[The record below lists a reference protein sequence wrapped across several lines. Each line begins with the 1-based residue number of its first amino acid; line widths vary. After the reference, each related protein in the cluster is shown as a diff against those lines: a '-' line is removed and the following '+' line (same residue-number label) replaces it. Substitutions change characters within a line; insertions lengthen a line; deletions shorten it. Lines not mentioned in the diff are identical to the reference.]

1 MLNKEISRRGF
12 CAGMFA
18 AAVAAKVA
26 RAADAADGAELDL
39 RQREIDAITPDEF
52 AAYWRPGIELAKD
65 ELDAATRR
73 FPVLGRLEAAFEKV
87 LREVKETVVT
97 DIDHPAVWYVY
108 NMGLIVKSPKKTF
121 SIDLHHRRAEDMAPL
136 LDFALITHNHNDHY
150 TERFTH
156 LMDRVQRK
164 TVVNNFFS
172 NYGVTDRMKFG
183 GYTRAK
189 SKTFHIGD
197 VTVIT
202 GLCDHNPYLID
213 FTTPFE
219 VQIGNFTLYH
229 SGDCYSHAKLHVS
242 RQPDLWV
249 LHPRCGMDPAK
260 ACAETIRPKKAVVA
274 HLQELGHAKGG
285 ARWTYK
291 NGMSDCRRIEAAGFP
306 AVMPLWGERLC

>member
-1 MLNKEISRRGF
+1 MNMNRRSF

-108 NMGLIVKSPKKTF
+108 NMGLVVKSPKKTF
-121 SIDLHHRRAEDMAPL
+121 SIDLHHRRAEELAPL
-136 LDFALITHNHNDHY
+136 LDFALVTHNHNDHY

-156 LMDRVQRK
+156 LMDRAMHK

-172 NYGVTDRMKFG
+172 NYGVKDRMKFG

-189 SKTFHIGD
+189 SKTFHIDD

-260 ACAETIRPKKAVVA
+260 ACAEAIRPKKAVVA

-285 ARWTYK
+285 ARWTYE

-306 AVMPLWGERLC
+306 AVMPLWGERLA

>member
-18 AAVAAKVA
+18 AAVAAKA
-26 RAADAADGAELDL
+26 SRAADAADGAELDL

-87 LREVKETVVT
+87 LREVKEAVVT
-97 DIDHPAVWYVY
+97 DVDHPAVWYVY

-121 SIDLHHRRAEDMAPL
+121 SIDLHHRRAEEMAPL

-172 NYGVTDRMKFG
+172 NYGVKDRMKFG

-202 GLCDHNPYLID
+202 GLCDHNPYLVD

-260 ACAETIRPKKAVVA
+260 ACAEAIRPKKAVVA
-274 HLQELGHAKGG
+274 HLQELGHAKGR
-285 ARWTYK
+285 ARWTYE
-291 NGMSDCRRIEAAGFP
+291 NGMSDSRRIEAAGFP
-306 AVMPLWGERLC
+306 AVMPLWGERLF

>member
-1 MLNKEISRRGF
+1 MNMNRRSF

-18 AAVAAKVA
+18 AGVAAKSA
-26 RAADAADGAELDL
+26 RGADAADGAELDL

-108 NMGLIVKSPKKTF
+108 NMGLVVKSPKKTF
-121 SIDLHHRRAEDMAPL
+121 SIDLHHRRAEELAPL

-274 HLQELGHAKGG
+274 HLQELGHAKGR
-285 ARWTYK
+285 ARWTYE

-306 AVMPLWGERLC
+306 AVMPLWGERLF

>member
-1 MLNKEISRRGF
+1 MNMNRRSF

-18 AAVAAKVA
+18 AAVAAKAA
-26 RAADAADGAELDL
+26 RGADAADGAELDL

-65 ELDAATRR
+65 ELDAASRR

-87 LREVKETVVT
+87 LREVKEAVVT
-97 DIDHPAVWYVY
+97 DVDHPAVWYVY

-121 SIDLHHRRAEDMAPL
+121 SIDLHHRRAEEMAPL

-172 NYGVTDRMKFG
+172 NYGVKDRMKFG

-219 VQIGNFTLYH
+219 VQIGNFTLFH

-274 HLQELGHAKGG
+274 HLQELGHAKGR
-285 ARWTYK
+285 ARWTYE

-306 AVMPLWGERLC
+306 AVMPLWGERLA

>member
-1 MLNKEISRRGF
+1 MNMNRRSF

-18 AAVAAKVA
+18 AMVTAKAA
-26 RAADAADGAELDL
+26 RAAYAADAAELDL

-97 DIDHPAVWYVY
+97 DVDHPAVWYVY
-108 NMGLIVKSPKKTF
+108 NMGLVVKSPKKTF
-121 SIDLHHRRAEDMAPL
+121 SIDLHHRRAEEMAPL

-172 NYGVTDRMKFG
+172 NYGVKDRMKFG
-183 GYTRAK
+183 GYTRAT

-202 GLCDHNPYLID
+202 GLCDHNPYLVD

-219 VQIGNFTLYH
+219 VQIGNFTLFH

-274 HLQELGHAKGG
+274 HLQELGHAKGR
-285 ARWTYK
+285 ARWTYE

-306 AVMPLWGERLC
+306 AVMPLWGERLF

>member
-1 MLNKEISRRGF
+1 
-12 CAGMFA
+12 
-18 AAVAAKVA
+18 
-26 RAADAADGAELDL
+26 
-39 RQREIDAITPDEF
+39 
-52 AAYWRPGIELAKD
+52 
-65 ELDAATRR
+65 
-73 FPVLGRLEAAFEKV
+73 
-87 LREVKETVVT
+87 
-97 DIDHPAVWYVY
+97 
-108 NMGLIVKSPKKTF
+108 
-121 SIDLHHRRAEDMAPL
+121 
-136 LDFALITHNHNDHY
+136 
-150 TERFTH
+150 
-156 LMDRVQRK
+156 MDRVMHK
-164 TVVNNFFS
+164 TVVNNFIS

-202 GLCDHNPYLID
+202 GLCDHNPYLVD

-260 ACAETIRPKKAVVA
+260 ACAEAIRPKKAVVA
-274 HLQELGHAKGG
+274 HLQELGHAKGR
-285 ARWTYK
+285 ARWTYE

-306 AVMPLWGERLC
+306 AVMPLWGERLA

>member
-1 MLNKEISRRGF
+1 MNMNRRSF

-18 AAVAAKVA
+18 AAVAAKAA
-26 RAADAADGAELDL
+26 RGADAADGAELDL

-87 LREVKETVVT
+87 LREVKEAVVT
-97 DIDHPAVWYVY
+97 DVDHPAVWYVY

-121 SIDLHHRRAEDMAPL
+121 SIDLHHRRAEEMAPL

-202 GLCDHNPYLID
+202 GLCDHNPYLVD

-274 HLQELGHAKGG
+274 HLQELGHAKGR
-285 ARWTYK
+285 ARWTYE

-306 AVMPLWGERLC
+306 AVMPLWGERLA

>member
-1 MLNKEISRRGF
+1 MNMNRRSF

-18 AAVAAKVA
+18 TAVAAKAA
-26 RAADAADGAELDL
+26 RGADAVDGAELDL

-73 FPVLGRLEAAFEKV
+73 FPVLARLEAAFEKV

-97 DIDHPAVWYVY
+97 DVDHPAVWYVY

-202 GLCDHNPYLID
+202 GLCDHNPYLVD

-274 HLQELGHAKGG
+274 HLQELGHAKGR
-285 ARWTYK
+285 ARWTYE

-306 AVMPLWGERLC
+306 AVMPLWGERLF

>member
-1 MLNKEISRRGF
+1 MNMNRRSF

-18 AAVAAKVA
+18 AAVAAKAA
-26 RAADAADGAELDL
+26 RGADAADGAELDL

-156 LMDRVQRK
+156 LMDRVQHK
-164 TVVNNFFS
+164 TVVNNFFC

-213 FTTPFE
+213 YTTPFE

-274 HLQELGHAKGG
+274 HLQELGHAKGR
-285 ARWTYK
+285 ARWTYE
-291 NGMSDCRRIEAAGFP
+291 NGMSDSRRIEAAGFP
-306 AVMPLWGERLC
+306 AVMPLWGERLA

>member
-1 MLNKEISRRGF
+1 MNMNRRSF

-18 AAVAAKVA
+18 AMVTAKAA
-26 RAADAADGAELDL
+26 RAAYAADAAELDL

-97 DIDHPAVWYVY
+97 DVDHPAVWYVY

-172 NYGVTDRMKFG
+172 NYGVKDRMKFG

-260 ACAETIRPKKAVVA
+260 ACVEAIRPKKAVVA
-274 HLQELGHAKGG
+274 HLQELGHAKGR
-285 ARWTYK
+285 ARWTYE

-306 AVMPLWGERLC
+306 AVMPLWGERLF

>member
-1 MLNKEISRRGF
+1 M
-12 CAGMFA
+12 
-18 AAVAAKVA
+18 
-26 RAADAADGAELDL
+26 
-39 RQREIDAITPDEF
+39 T
-52 AAYWRPGIELAKD
+52 
-65 ELDAATRR
+65 
-73 FPVLGRLEAAFEKV
+73 
-87 LREVKETVVT
+87 
-97 DIDHPAVWYVY
+97 
-108 NMGLIVKSPKKTF
+108 
-121 SIDLHHRRAEDMAPL
+121 PL

-172 NYGVTDRMKFG
+172 NYGVKDRMKFG

-260 ACAETIRPKKAVVA
+260 TCAEAIRPKKAVRRVCTRLPQTKSQIAVRWIFLAAFAALVA
-274 HLQELGHAKGG
+274 LGFGG
-285 ARWTYK
+285 IACLCI
-291 NGMSDCRRIEAAGFP
+291 SHFIAEAAAPLF
-306 AVMPLWGERLC
+306 AVSPSGCLASGIAVEWSEVFSMLALGCIAAPLALSPLAASALKAKPQE

>member
-1 MLNKEISRRGF
+1 MTRRTF
-12 CAGMFA
+12 AKGM
-18 AAVAAKVA
+18 VAAS
-26 RAADAADGAELDL
+26 AAMAAGPAMAQRHASTGDAELDA
-39 RQREIDAITPDEF
+39 RQSEIDAITPQDF
-52 AAYWRPGIELAKD
+52 AAYWKEGLALPP
-65 ELDAATRR
+65 ERLAAALAQ
-73 FPVLGRLEAAFEKV
+73 FPVLGRLEAAFGKV
-87 LREVKETVVT
+87 VREVKETVVT
-97 DIDHPAVWYVY
+97 DINHPAVWYVY
-108 NMGLIVKSPKKTF
+108 NMGLVVKTPKTLF
-121 SIDLHHRRAEDMAPL
+121 SIDLHHRQAEALAPL
-136 LDFALITHNHNDHY
+136 LDFALVTHNHNDHY

-156 LMDRVQRK
+156 LMDRVMHK

-172 NYGVTDRMKFG
+172 NYGVKDRMKFG

-189 SKTFHIGD
+189 SKTFHIDD

-260 ACAETIRPKKAVVA
+260 ACAEAIRPKKAVVA

-285 ARWTYK
+285 ARWTYE

-306 AVMPLWGERLC
+306 AVMPLWGERLA

>member
-1 MLNKEISRRGF
+1 MNMNRRSF

-18 AAVAAKVA
+18 TAVAAKAA
-26 RAADAADGAELDL
+26 RGADAVDGAELDL

-260 ACAETIRPKKAVVA
+260 ACAETIRPKKAAVA
-274 HLQELGHAKGG
+274 HLQELGHAKGR
-285 ARWTYK
+285 ARWTYE

-306 AVMPLWGERLC
+306 AVMPVWGDRLA

>member
-1 MLNKEISRRGF
+1 MNMNRRSF

-18 AAVAAKVA
+18 AAVAAKAA
-26 RAADAADGAELDL
+26 RAADAADAAELDL

-87 LREVKETVVT
+87 LREVKEAVVT
-97 DIDHPAVWYVY
+97 DVDHPAVWYVY

-121 SIDLHHRRAEDMAPL
+121 SIDLHHRRAEEMAPL

-156 LMDRVQRK
+156 LMDRVQHK
-164 TVVNNFFS
+164 TVVNNFFC

-213 FTTPFE
+213 YTTPFE

-274 HLQELGHAKGG
+274 HLQELGHAKGR
-285 ARWTYK
+285 ARWTYE
-291 NGMSDCRRIEAAGFP
+291 NGMSDSRRIEAAGFP
-306 AVMPLWGERLC
+306 AVMPLWGERLA